1 MATQSEI
8 VQEMID
14 ALAIAE
20 PDLDTGIG
28 SVTRKLLDA
37 VAEQVAERDIDSYL
51 HSYAYDIDAKS
62 GADLDE
68 MLRLF
73 GFARLPAQRST
84 GEVSFSR
91 STPSATSILIPAGT
105 QVATSAGV
113 VVSTVVPVYLV
124 SGDLQV
130 SSPAMALEGG
140 TKGNASA
147 ASLTIMKNAVAG
159 VSSVTNVVAFTGGTD
174 EENDEHFR
182 KRFKETVFRN
192 MAGTEC
198 QPPGTQVL
206 VPGNDGPKSVPI
218 ESLVAGDQVVGWRA
232 GTPLLRGRRVQSINS
247 NAFEGD
253 LVVVKATDGRASR
266 YTPNHRCLARLD
278 SAISGK
284 HLVYL
289 MRKGNSFRIGK
300 SSDTRSSTGATG
312 LAGRMASQR
321 ADESWI
327 LSVHDSSD
335 EALLAEQLT
344 GWEFGI
350 PTVMFKATS
359 HDRPNRQIYLDH
371 FWDKVGDLT
380 ERASLCLTSF
390 GRRIEYPMMTR
401 GQRTVWNRVSEI
413 RACNLLDGCEM
424 VDVAAMIHDRSDRN
438 DYLWYQKS
446 ISVTVSR
453 EFYAGPVWSMDVD
466 SPSTYIADGFAT
478 HNSMF
483 MGVAMDDPSVIQANV
498 VGATKRFRERIQLS
512 GGTGTSTVQDAAAL
526 VSETVVFGPS
536 IDSGEIFARD
546 VQYSWNDGSIP
557 PAVTSLDPVIVPDG
571 VYDLEFDYTP
581 KASRNDLANGISN
594 RIDVYVRGERAIE
607 GSETLVFKT
616 ARTFNNTTSSPFY
629 RQNFRRKNEVVPTN
643 GNFFVPYASVPLLD
657 PSTSDQ
663 IVINAVT
670 YIEGTHYWLVHDTS
684 VKGGSPRSLAGIEI
698 RSAANGSPLADPPNS
713 SRFTVSTVFN
723 EVPRSVEA
731 AINNWRL
738 VGTDVWVHQAKL
750 MRLRLNFAIILSPGY
765 TQAAVKADLVK
776 ALSLFIDSV
785 GFNNV
790 VQASD
795 LLFVARGVPGVD
807 AIRFMTDSDNP
818 TNYAIQRVTEA
829 GTVVETYATGVTPK
843 RALDVLCGDDESP
856 VLDDVALT
864 LRAQNTWGAV

>member
-51 HSYAYDIDAKS
+51 HTYAYDIDAKS

-73 GFARLPAQRST
+73 GFTRLPAQRST
-84 GEVSFSR
+84 GEVYFSR

-113 VVSTVVPVYLV
+113 VVSTVVPVYLA

-130 SSPAMALEGG
+130 SAPAMALEGG
-140 TKGNASA
+140 TNGNVSV
-147 ASLTIMKNAVAG
+147 ASLTIMKTAVAG
-159 VSSVTNVVAFTGGTD
+159 VSIVTNVVAFTGGTD
-174 EENDEHFR
+174 EESDEHLR

-192 MAGTEC
+192 MAGTE
-198 QPPGTQVL
+198 
-206 VPGNDGPKSVPI
+206 
-218 ESLVAGDQVVGWRA
+218 
-232 GTPLLRGRRVQSINS
+232 
-247 NAFEGD
+247 
-253 LVVVKATDGRASR
+253 
-266 YTPNHRCLARLD
+266 
-278 SAISGK
+278 
-284 HLVYL
+284 
-289 MRKGNSFRIGK
+289 
-300 SSDTRSSTGATG
+300 
-312 LAGRMASQR
+312 
-321 ADESWI
+321 
-327 LSVHDSSD
+327 
-335 EALLAEQLT
+335 
-344 GWEFGI
+344 
-350 PTVMFKATS
+350 
-359 HDRPNRQIYLDH
+359 
-371 FWDKVGDLT
+371 
-380 ERASLCLTSF
+380 
-390 GRRIEYPMMTR
+390 
-401 GQRTVWNRVSEI
+401 
-413 RACNLLDGCEM
+413 
-424 VDVAAMIHDRSDRN
+424 
-438 DYLWYQKS
+438 
-446 ISVTVSR
+446 
-453 EFYAGPVWSMDVD
+453 
-466 SPSTYIADGFAT
+466 
-478 HNSMF
+478 SMF
-483 MGVAMDDPSVIQANV
+483 MGIALDDPSVIQANV

-526 VSETVVFGPS
+526 ISETVVFGPS

-546 VQYSWNDGSIP
+546 VQYTWDDSSIP
-557 PAVTSLDPVIVPDG
+557 PDVTSLDSVIVPDG

-629 RQNFRRKNEVVPTN
+629 RQNFRRKNEVVPTS
-643 GNFFVPYASVPLLD
+643 GNFFVPYANVPLLD

-663 IVINAVT
+663 IVINSVT
-670 YIEGTHYWLVHDTS
+670 YIEGTHYWLVNDTS

-698 RSAANGSPLADPPNS
+698 RSAANGSPLADPPND
-713 SRFTVSTVFN
+713 SRFAVSTVFN

-750 MRLRLNFAIILSPGY
+750 MRLRLNFAAILSPGY
-765 TQAAVKADLVK
+765 TQAAVKADLVM
-776 ALSLFIDSV
+776 ALSKFIDSV

-807 AIRFMTDSDNP
+807 AIRFMTDADNP

-829 GTVVETYATGVTPK
+829 GTVVETFATGVTPK

-856 VLDDVALT
+856 VLDDVVLT